1 MQNTQ
6 EYKQSEFEML
16 SLMIAYNDFIDRTI
30 LKKEYFED
38 ARLKQVFE
46 IICDEY
52 CKAKTLI
59 LSKLAEYENFDY
71 TLYAELLDGNL
82 HNSDREI
89 AFKELER
96 KIIEDYK
103 QRQYKQITLSFN
115 GNCEETYQELTKIN
129 DINYNENEYINAKDI
144 YETLSQ
150 RKEQIKLGYP
160 YIDQALNLS
169 QNDLMILAGGTGCVD
184 CDTEYFNGYEWKK
197 ISEYKNGEKIL
208 QYEPNTK
215 QAILLEPLKFHK
227 LECENLNHIKTKYG
241 IDMCLSNE
249 HSVYYLNKNN
259 NLKEISCE
267 DMIKIHSKNKKGFT
281 GKFITTFNYE
291 GPGIALTNDE
301 IKLMLAVICD
311 GTFDKRRRTNR
322 CTIKVKK
329 ERKIKELETILASI
343 GKPFQKTSLKNGY
356 INFYFDAPLKQK
368 YFDKSWYSSN
378 KEQLKIVCD
387 NILMWDGNDKNR
399 FSTTIKETADFVQ
412 FAFASCGY
420 RATISVRNRTGR
432 KKIIGK
438 KEYYTK
444 SIDYDIHITDRILP
458 SLCSMKK
465 CKINNYITKDGFK
478 YCFTTTTGLWVMRRN
493 NRIIVTGNCGK
504 TAFALNLLNNLS
516 KDYQCIYFNM
526 EMSKN
531 ILYKRLI
538 GITTGITL
546 PELNNFNDLTNEN
559 KIKSKNAMLELQNRK
574 IILVNKS
581 LTINQIKKY
590 ISTIKTDKH
599 TIIFLDHIGLIK
611 SKGNS
616 LYERM
621 TEIAKELR
629 SISIDNNCT
638 IIGLCQLSR
647 EAQKNDTI
655 PKLQDLRDSGEIEQ
669 SARKVIM
676 IHNKSKN
683 KTDRVQDMEIII
695 AKNDDGNKIIKE
707 FEFDRYTQIFTEPYK

>member
-71 TLYAELLDGNL
+71 KLYAELLDGNL

-169 QNDLMILAGGTGCVD
+169 QNDLMILAGGTG
-184 CDTEYFNGYEWKK
+184 T
-197 ISEYKNGEKIL
+197 
-208 QYEPNTK
+208 
-215 QAILLEPLKFHK
+215 
-227 LECENLNHIKTKYG
+227 
-241 IDMCLSNE
+241 
-249 HSVYYLNKNN
+249 
-259 NLKEISCE
+259 
-267 DMIKIHSKNKKGFT
+267 
-281 GKFITTFNYE
+281 
-291 GPGIALTNDE
+291 
-301 IKLMLAVICD
+301 
-311 GTFDKRRRTNR
+311 
-322 CTIKVKK
+322 
-329 ERKIKELETILASI
+329 
-343 GKPFQKTSLKNGY
+343 
-356 INFYFDAPLKQK
+356 
-368 YFDKSWYSSN
+368 
-378 KEQLKIVCD
+378 
-387 NILMWDGNDKNR
+387 
-399 FSTTIKETADFVQ
+399 
-412 FAFASCGY
+412 
-420 RATISVRNRTGR
+420 
-432 KKIIGK
+432 
-438 KEYYTK
+438 
-444 SIDYDIHITDRILP
+444 
-458 SLCSMKK
+458 
-465 CKINNYITKDGFK
+465 
-478 YCFTTTTGLWVMRRN
+478 
-493 NRIIVTGNCGK
+493 GK

-629 SISIDNNCT
+629 SISIDNDCT

-647 EAQKNDTI
+647 DAQKNDTI

-707 FEFDRYTQIFTEPYK
+707 FEFDRYTQIFTEPFK